1 MGSEA
6 ISNIINEREKNG
18 KFKSLL
24 DFINRV
30 NPKDVNKLQLEG
42 LTKAGVFDE
51 LEKDR
56 NKIFNSIPK
65 IIQKIKIINDDKIN
79 NQSSLF
85 DNSEN
90 FSREFDF
97 LPSPSWSQKELL
109 SEEFKSLGF
118 YISDHPLNEYEE
130 VFKQL
135 NIISYNQFYNN
146 NDNEAKIA
154 GTIMSIQEK
163 KSAKGTPYGII
174 KFSDQKGE
182 FELFLFAEILVANRE
197 KLKESESFVLT
208 LQKDISS
215 TDLIKKRINVRKI
228 ISLED
233 VINKPYSKVTIE
245 ITNVNNIDELKEI
258 LSLSGKTE
266 INLVVNDNDKKAC
279 YSLQNNRKVDLKLL
293 KTLKS
298 KEYVTKISV

>member
-1 MGSEA
+1 MK
-6 ISNIINEREKNG
+6 EK
-18 KFKSLL
+18 KMEFKSLL

-65 IIQKIKIINDDKIN
+65 IIQKLKLSTTIRLIT
-79 NQSSLF
+79 
-85 DNSEN
+85 
-90 FSREFDF
+90 SRVYLITVKFLKRFDF

-109 SEEFKSLGF
+109 SEEFKSLV

-182 FELFLFAEILVANRE
+182 FELFLFEN
-197 KLKESESFVLT
+197 
-208 LQKDISS
+208 ISS
-215 TDLIKKRINVRKI
+215 
-228 ISLED
+228 
-233 VINKPYSKVTIE
+233 
-245 ITNVNNIDELKEI
+245 
-258 LSLSGKTE
+258 
-266 INLVVNDNDKKAC
+266 
-279 YSLQNNRKVDLKLL
+279 
-293 KTLKS
+293 
-298 KEYVTKISV
+298 